1 MVEIETPVVPTNFLV
16 LNHDEAY
23 AGTTRS
29 DWEAITSQ
37 QGLLKTVELEDI
49 ELENRECDICRE
61 SFGSS
66 EGGRSSETPVSLP
79 CGHIFGKDCLSS
91 WISVGSRHDS
101 HGHDDDLDAGDIGP
115 TNWNYSMPNPAEWF
129 TTAAFDCPKCRKGFN
144 VSASR
149 EEAPAIEARLQF
161 WDRAYERL
169 GIKRSAEE
177 EACRHDLWQFVE
189 KVKAEQKEVTSDPPP
204 SFILRT
210 QVSAMQFALRRAEWD
225 LSPAQ
230 RRLRDAFF
238 YFGCFGVNSVPEEY
252 SAEAYENRRVP
263 LWCWQISLV
272 ERGMPPVL
280 GLSRKQWITDE
291 FVRYWKKQ
299 RLGTWKR
306 LLFGELERDESGYY
320 WVDSRYV

>member
-115 TNWNYSMPNPAEWF
+115 TNWNYSMPNPAE
-129 TTAAFDCPKCRKGFN
+129 
-144 VSASR
+144 
-149 EEAPAIEARLQF
+149 
-161 WDRAYERL
+161 
-169 GIKRSAEE
+169 
-177 EACRHDLWQFVE
+177 
-189 KVKAEQKEVTSDPPP
+189 
-204 SFILRT
+204 
-210 QVSAMQFALRRAEWD
+210 
-225 LSPAQ
+225 
-230 RRLRDAFF
+230 
-238 YFGCFGVNSVPEEY
+238 
-252 SAEAYENRRVP
+252 
-263 LWCWQISLV
+263 
-272 ERGMPPVL
+272 
-280 GLSRKQWITDE
+280 
-291 FVRYWKKQ
+291 
-299 RLGTWKR
+299 
-306 LLFGELERDESGYY
+306 
-320 WVDSRYV
+320 